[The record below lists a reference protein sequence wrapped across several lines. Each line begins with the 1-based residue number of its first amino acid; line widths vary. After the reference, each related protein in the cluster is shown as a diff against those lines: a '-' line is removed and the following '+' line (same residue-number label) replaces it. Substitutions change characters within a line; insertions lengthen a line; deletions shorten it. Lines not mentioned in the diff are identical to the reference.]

1 VNNINSS
8 LNDVAAV
15 SVVIPCFR
23 CASTITRAIASIEQ
37 QTQKPAEVILVEDA
51 SGDDTLAVL
60 QSLADAHAGWI
71 KIIALPENQGVA
83 NARNIG
89 WAAATQL
96 YIAFLDADDAWH
108 PQKIE
113 TQITYMKAHPEVALC
128 GHAHRVAEHCTVLPD
143 WQVQAGGVQS
153 FPKWSWLLSNKF
165 VTPSVMVRRDI
176 YYNFAQNQRYMEDYR
191 LWLELVYSGKIVT
204 KLSAELVAIYKGP
217 FGSGGLSAQLWS
229 MEKGELNDYKHLYIK
244 DYINL
249 LQWLGLSLY
258 SLLKFVRRLIIYW
271 SWLRWKK

>member
-1 VNNINSS
+1 MKNFEHE
-8 LNDVAAV
+8 LNTIAPV

-23 CASTITRAIASIEQ
+23 CASTIKRAIDSVIQ
-37 QTQKPAEVILVEDA
+37 QTQKPAEIILVEDS

-60 QSLADAHAGWI
+60 QALAKQCPDWI
-71 KIIALPENQGVA
+71 KIIALSENQGVA

-89 WAAATQL
+89 WAAATQR

-108 PQKIE
+108 PQKIDIQ
-113 TQITYMKAHPEVALC
+113 TTYMNTNPEVALC
-128 GHAHRVAEHCTVLPD
+128 GHAHRVIEHSSVLPD
-143 WQVQAGGVQS
+143 WQLQTGIAQS

-176 YYNFAQNQRYMEDYR
+176 YQNFAQSQRYMEDYR
-191 LWLELVYSGKIVT
+191 LWLELVYSGQVAT
-204 KLSAELVAIYKGP
+204 KLSAELAAIYKSP

-229 MEKGELNDYKHLYIK
+229 MEKGDLSNYQYLYDK

-249 LQWLGLSLY
+249 LQWLGLSIY
-258 SLLKFVRRLIIYW
+258 SILKFVRRLVMYW
-271 SWLRWKK
+271 GWLRWKK